1 MLLCIHSSGQV
12 DTPTPIPSLPCYVIS
27 YLYLL
32 SLYKVSMLNFYNTE
46 KMGAHHPKQR
56 KKSNTNGR
64 AMLFQNRLITMECLD
79 GTRNQNNQVKRLGP

>member
-12 DTPTPIPSLPCYVIS
+12 DNPTPSHHTCYIVS

-32 SLYKVSMLNFYNTE
+32 SLYKASMLNFYNTE
-46 KMGAHHPKQR
+46 KMGGHHPKQGKR
-56 KKSNTNGR
+56 SNTNGS